1 MSPPR
6 AFWEEAAAAILVFVQ
21 TVSCVFF
28 LFLSFFFFMASRS
41 KIKYIFFMTMP
52 GSAFC

>member
-6 AFWEEAAAAILVFVQ
+6 DFWKEVAAAILVFLQ
-21 TVSCVFF
+21 AVSCVFF
-28 LFLSFFFFMASRS
+28 PSSFFLMASRS

-52 GSAFC
+52 GSTFC

>member
-1 MSPPR
+1 MSLPR
-6 AFWEEAAAAILVFVQ
+6 DFWEEVAAAILVFLQ

-28 LFLSFFFFMASRS
+28 FLYFFFMALRS

-52 GSAFC
+52 GSTFC